1 MHNVEGCRV
10 DDRNSDRVVD
20 EDRRGSDDG
29 DDVVAHDVKRRHRII
44 VDVTDVEVHL
54 ARQRSARTPPTW
66 RATVDEIWSV
76 VYLGVCPR

>member
-10 DDRNSDRVVD
+10 DDKNSDRVVD

-29 DDVVAHDVKRRHRII
+29 DDVVAHNVKRRHRIV

-66 RATVDEIWSV
+66 RATVNEIWSAV
-76 VYLGVCPR
+76 HLGVCP